1 MRISDWSSDVCSS
14 DLTDP
19 DCSYRCAY
27 YLQNSMNKAGKGYC
41 DVDHTTGDVDVKLTN
56 NLWRQ
61 SKWYNERKPCED
73 NGFIWYEVSHSD
85 NLQLNYP
92 VCAKTQFSRAN
103 HLGTARNDDILSA
116 SVYDGTPQDVH
127 DRKSTRLNSSH

>member
-61 SKWYNERKPCED
+61 STWYNERKPCED

-85 NLQLNYP
+85 RSEERR
-92 VCAKTQFSRAN
+92 VGKE
-103 HLGTARNDDILSA
+103 
-116 SVYDGTPQDVH
+116 SVSQCRHRGSPY
-127 DRKSTRLNSSH
+127 N